1 PAITEAQLA
10 TLAEQ
15 MYNDSLGRI
24 DFKVANEYMNA
35 AAILAATAK
44 DNEKA
49 AEFLAKAG
57 ETARSIRNFPQA
69 LSYYQ
74 TISDKYPNSAKA
86 AQALFLRAFTLD
98 NDLKR
103 PAEARPLYEAFL
115 QKYPNDDFADDTK
128 FLLENLGK
136 SDDEII
142 ESFNNK

>member
-1 PAITEAQLA
+1 MTKPITLLLLFCISIFIACQSDSSSEAVQESAPAITEAQLA
-10 TLAEQ
+10 TLAEK

-69 LSYYQ
+69 LS
-74 TISDKYPNSAKA
+74 
-86 AQALFLRAFTLD
+86 
-98 NDLKR
+98 
-103 PAEARPLYEAFL
+103 
-115 QKYPNDDFADDTK
+115 
-128 FLLENLGK
+128 
-136 SDDEII
+136 
-142 ESFNNK
+142 